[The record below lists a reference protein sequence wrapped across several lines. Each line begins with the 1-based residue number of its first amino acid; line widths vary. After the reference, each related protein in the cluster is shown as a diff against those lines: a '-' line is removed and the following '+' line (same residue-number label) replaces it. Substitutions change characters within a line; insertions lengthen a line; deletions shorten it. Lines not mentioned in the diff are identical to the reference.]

1 MQIKLSFWWFEG
13 PPTRNRGPEGP
24 KTSSCWIFYVESA
37 KCNAKCQNKT
47 DFFSA
52 NILGKLPAISLKDN
66 LRRWRTFSNCNF
78 WTPQK
83 VKWNICVSTLSY
95 ILICISFK
103 YAFSDL
109 FQIGSKFGHLMH
121 DISSKVP
128 KLATRLSHIATLPWN
143 AFLSL
148 SVSIQFVSSSVR
160 VTSLNFH
167 KRHSVTHLVSDRELD
182 P

>member
-1 MQIKLSFWWFEG
+1 MKKKVDIWGRRQAGDIWKRTVKSQTNVRRPSVLQPSQASKFRGHLKVQIKLSFWWFEG

-83 VKWNICVSTLSY
+83 VKWNICVSTQGRHPNINS
-95 ILICISFK
+95 
-103 YAFSDL
+103 
-109 FQIGSKFGHLMH
+109 G
-121 DISSKVP
+121 
-128 KLATRLSHIATLPWN
+128 IARITQ
-143 AFLSL
+143 SGT
-148 SVSIQFVSSSVR
+148 IR
-160 VTSLNFH
+160 
-167 KRHSVTHLVSDRELD
+167 
-182 P
+182 